1 MKLLYLFALPLVTAF
16 SNEEVCSLSNS
27 EIISGPVEVNEW
39 QEYTCRCK
47 EGYNVFYKPDSLFTE
62 IEQWYS
68 RYHGTD
74 VNGDAML
81 DSDLGISDFECKQ
94 VAGNSG
100 SQKALGSA
108 WVSSVLAYVTL
119 KYIS

>member
-1 MKLLYLFALPLVTAF
+1 MKLLYLFALPLVTAL

-27 EIISGPVEVNEW
+27 EIISGPDEVNGK

-47 EGYNVFYKPDSLFTE
+47 EGYNAFHRLDSSFVGL
-62 IEQWYS
+62 EQWQSY
-68 RYHGTD
+68 YYGTD
-74 VNGDAML
+74 DNGDAML
-81 DSDLGISDFECKQ
+81 DSEISRIDFECRQ

-108 WVSSVLAYVTL
+108 LLGVSCAVATL
-119 KYIS
+119 NYM

>member
-16 SNEEVCSLSNS
+16 SNEQVCSLSNS
-27 EIISGPVEVNEW
+27 EIISGPVEANEW

-74 VNGDAML
+74 DNGDAKL

-108 WVSSVLAYVTL
+108 LVGVSCAVATL
-119 KYIS
+119 NYM

>member
-16 SNEEVCSLSNS
+16 SNEEACHLSNS
-27 EIISGPVEVNEW
+27 EIISGPVEVNGM

-47 EGYNVFYKPDSLFTE
+47 EGYNVFYKIDSSFKSLE
-62 IEQWYS
+62 EWYS
-68 RYHGTD
+68 YYHGTND
-74 VNGDAML
+74 NGDAMW
-81 DSDLGISDFECKQ
+81 DSQLGIDYECKQ

-108 WVSSVLAYVTL
+108 LVGVSCVVATL
-119 KYIS
+119 NYM